1 MARPLLINADVER
14 LSASSDDNDNYDK
27 SVPADQTKKKKRAA
41 KKSSSD
47 DSEDSTSNRE
57 LMNMILKQNET
68 LMKLIEMG

>member
-1 MARPLLINADVER
+1 MY
-14 LSASSDDNDNYDK
+14 DN
-27 SVPADQTKKKKRAA
+27 SVPADQTKKKKHAA

-47 DSEDSTSNRE
+47 DTEDSTSNRE